1 MEYKYWCKYIAFKAT
16 ANKIYGTLVG
26 SNCSIENP
34 NMISAIVFK
43 SDFLLLLFPEQHEIE
58 IFVYR
63 AIVGE
68 ENFALLESNLLGNKY
83 YY

>member
-1 MEYKYWCKYIAFKAT
+1 
-16 ANKIYGTLVG
+16 
-26 SNCSIENP
+26 
-34 NMISAIVFK
+34 MISAIVFK